1 MIFIKQLCVVGTTTK
16 FSETDLPLQI
26 YPIFSDGEC
35 FYEKLVENPVF
46 KDQFSSLSKEEL
58 EENGIVW
65 FSKPMMAKS
74 YACLFQTGMN
84 EDPAYVANEQVAT
97 FLAQLGNKAM
107 GLAGKAIIAENEV
120 EAEKQLWYAARCFP
134 KENVAAILA
143 LRFLLKGKVTAEEL
157 AVLDRKLIDDK

>member
-1 MIFIKQLCVVGTTTK
+1 
-16 FSETDLPLQI
+16 
-26 YPIFSDGEC
+26 
-35 FYEKLVENPVF
+35 
-46 KDQFSSLSKEEL
+46 
-58 EENGIVW
+58 
-65 FSKPMMAKS
+65 MMAKS

-107 GLAGKAIIAENEV
+107 GFAAKAIVAGNEV